1 MTEAVDTEA
10 GSFDTGEY
18 LFCVVSLGEDD
29 PAAFETEGIDGQ
41 PARLVAGDGVGAV
54 VQRCESLFD
63 SDDPD
68 TVKEWLLDHQRTV
81 DAAGEAFGTPLPFRF
96 DTILRGDEGVVREWL
111 DDERDALS
119 EALAAVEGRW
129 EYRVELV
136 EVGSPPEAELRADDE
151 RLRELHEELEGASEG
166 AAFLKRKQ
174 YDERLQTL
182 QRQRREDVLAEL
194 ESRLARIAAAVQPV
208 DASSSASPIGGGRK
222 GPRLALLADD
232 DLETAIGDAI
242 EDVVDAGAEVRYTG
256 PWPPY
261 TFTPA
266 FGEES

>member
-1 MTEAVDTEA
+1 MTETVDA
-10 GSFDTGEY
+10 GGESFETGEY
-18 LFCVVSLGEDD
+18 LFCVVSLGDG
-29 PAAFETEGIDGQ
+29 PAEFETEGIDGR
-41 PARLVAGDGVGAV
+41 PARLVEADGVGAV

-96 DTILRGDEGVVREWL
+96 DTIVRGDEGAVREWL
-111 DDERDALS
+111 EEEHDALE

-136 EVGSPPEAELRADDE
+136 EAGAPPEEELRAADD
-151 RLRELHEELEGASEG
+151 RLRELHEACEAASEG
-166 AAFLKRKQ
+166 TAFLKRKQ
-174 YDERLQTL
+174 YDERLRAL
-182 QRQRREDVLAEL
+182 QRQRREDTIAEL
-194 ESRLARIAAAVQPV
+194 ESRLAELAAAVQPV
-208 DASSSASPIGGGRK
+208 DASSSGSPLGGGRK
-222 GPRLALLADD
+222 GPRIALLADD
-232 DLETAIGDAI
+232 DREEAIGDAI
-242 EDVVDAGAEVRYTG
+242 EDVVDEGAEVRYTG